1 LLLRVQAR
9 RISVVGVIRVYGTVV
24 VKSVGGQGVGVH
36 GSRDGIRSS
45 RARLGWRVEQLGG
58 VDRSISVHAVDDT
71 IVDERIFVSN
81 AQRAGTDEARGRLP
95 GRDVMRHSGRG
106 LDRAVS
112 TWSHWAGGAVIRV
125 VAVRAGRGDVSLGD
139 TPLLELVFLGLGSE
153 SIVRGLGSVVFE
165 RWGSNHGRIRGIL
178 EMGRRSL
185 CRRGRVEG
193 VEVVEI
199 VGGLILLHGGK
210 ITINWGSLK
219 VTSTS
224 KKK

>member
-95 GRDVMRHSGRG
+95 WRDVMRHSGRD

-125 VAVRAGRGDVSLGD
+125 VAVCTGRGDVSLGD
-139 TPLLELVFLGLGSE
+139 ALLLDGGLVLLGLGSE
-153 SIVRGLGSVVFE
+153 SIVRGLGSVIFE
-165 RWGSNHGRIRGIL
+165 RWRSNHGRIRGIL

-185 CRRGRVEG
+185 CRRGRVKG

-210 ITINWGSLK
+210 ITINLGGA
-219 VTSTS
+219 
-224 KKK
+224 